1 MIPHRGCVS
10 FATLRTAIRE
20 ESKLRLTYRDAQQV
34 ETVRVVWPIV
44 IVYHIECVL
53 LVGWCD
59 LRAAFR
65 HFRTDR
71 IYGCQLL
78 EAAFVGQS
86 KTLRMLWSEQNRWD
100 EIS

>member
-59 LRAAFR
+59 LRAAFQ
-65 HFRTDR
+65 HFHTDR
-71 IYGCQLL
+71 I
-78 EAAFVGQS
+78 
-86 KTLRMLWSEQNRWD
+86 
-100 EIS
+100 